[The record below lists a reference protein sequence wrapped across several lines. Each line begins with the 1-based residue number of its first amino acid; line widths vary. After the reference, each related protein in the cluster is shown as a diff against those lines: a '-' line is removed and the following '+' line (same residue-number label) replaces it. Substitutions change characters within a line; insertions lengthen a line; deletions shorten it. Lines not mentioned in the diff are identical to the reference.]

1 MSTVLSSMS
10 EIVRVGGWALRGI
23 GYPFGVAE
31 RGVRLLAWTEAAGGE
46 AIKHLRLSETAV
58 EQSHSAAPCE
68 RAGDAGSGRV
78 LHANGR
84 HLLEIGPP
92 AIDLATH
99 DARHGSLGHVAVDSV
114 FGFGFLPSLANLLAH
129 RKLSGVF
136 LYAAADGDRPP
147 EGWPRTGWLA
157 VETMAE
163 GPLLIHGALDGE
175 VGLALRA
182 ALATLPSRF
191 LDGTP
196 QNIAAASERGHMTIF
211 ATPDAHGPVR
221 DLVGAMRA
229 LAGDRA
235 TPDFPRRV
243 AHALSNGVPMAA
255 DDLKYLY
262 DLELRTWAPT
272 SERSRSQAG
281 YGVF

>member
-46 AIKHLRLSETAV
+46 AIKHLRLSEAAV
-58 EQSHSAAPCE
+58 EQSHAAAPCE
-68 RAGDAGSGRV
+68 RAGDASSGRTID
-78 LHANGR
+78 ANGR

-92 AIDLATH
+92 AIDLVTH
-99 DARHGSLGHVAVDSV
+99 DARHGSVGYVGVDSV
-114 FGFGFLPSLANLLAH
+114 FGFGFLPSLANLLVH
-129 RKLSGVF
+129 RRLSGIF
-136 LYAAADGDRPP
+136 LYGAAEGDHPP
-147 EGWPRTGWLA
+147 EGWSRTGWLA
-157 VETMAE
+157 VEATIDGPVFAHGASDSKAGAALPGAPAKTD
-163 GPLLIHGALDGE
+163 GPLL
-175 VGLALRA
+175 
-182 ALATLPSRF
+182 SRF
-191 LDGTP
+191 LNEPLEELAG
-196 QNIAAASERGHMTIF
+196 QIRIF
-211 ATPDAHGPVR
+211 ATSDARGQMY
-221 DLVGAMRA
+221 DLVAAMRA
-229 LAGDRA
+229 VAGGSA
-235 TPDFPRRV
+235 TLDLPRRV
-243 AHALSNGVPMAA
+243 AQALSDGVPMAA

>member
-1 MSTVLSSMS
+1 MSIVLSSMS

-68 RAGDAGSGRV
+68 RAGDAASGRTIR
-78 LHANGR
+78 ANGR
-84 HLLEIGPP
+84 HLIEIGPP
-92 AIDLATH
+92 AIDLVTH
-99 DARHGSLGHVAVDSV
+99 DARHGSVGHVSVDGV
-114 FGFGFLPSLANLLAH
+114 FGFGFLASLANLLAH
-129 RKLSGVF
+129 RKLSGIF
-136 LYAAADGDRPP
+136 LYGAAKGDGPP

-157 VETMAE
+157 VEATAE
-163 GPLLIHGALDGE
+163 GSLFTHGALDDK
-175 VGLALRA
+175 ARA
-182 ALATLPSRF
+182 ALRGGLAKAKSPLLSRF
-191 LDGTP
+191 SDG
-196 QNIAAASERGHMTIF
+196 AHEDF
-211 ATPDAHGPVR
+211 AGQMRILATSDAHGLVR

-229 LAGDRA
+229 LTGGVA
-235 TPDFPRRV
+235 TPDLPRRV